1 MLRSGG
7 RSAGCKISWG
17 VAFRLEGGQ
26 KKLPTVALHTLLQTG
41 QLVDAALGR
50 ARHEPASQHVPVE
63 VLGVLALTVYSHRAM
78 GGRGGRGGRR
88 EEGCGGGSG
97 GGSCVRRGEL

>member
-17 VAFRLEGGQ
+17 VVFRLEGGQ

-63 VLGVLALTVYSHRAM
+63 VLGVLALTVYSQRAM
-78 GGRGGRGGRR
+78 GGGGRGEGGGRR
-88 EEGCGGGSG
+88 GAGVVLVV
-97 GGSCVRRGEL
+97 GSCVRRGEL